1 MEFRHLQFL
10 VYIGDYQVNKINK
23 MTVTSSCQNPIDLA
37 TIEIP
42 CENVEV
48 DAIVKDLPVKIY
60 MGYYD
65 TGIWLVFSGLV
76 KDVSWG
82 RSIVIRCKDLMEVL
96 RSTKIVQAFTDAEPA
111 VIMKFMLQK
120 AGVPDFLISRQS
132 QPVKHNFILSNQSV
146 IQAQRLLNK
155 AWDLDWM
162 FFREPEGKVVW
173 QPVEETSRY
182 DGGEPILLLEYGR
195 NILDLK
201 PAEETAGTVTTFLLP
216 FLRPL
221 NVIRIRDVRYWASDM
236 LALITKVEYIY
247 ENGAAEMRMEW
258 KTRES

>member
-173 QPVEETSRY
+173 QPVEETNRY
-182 DGGEPILLLEYGR
+182 DGGEPMLLLEYGR

-201 PAEETAGTVTTFLLP
+201 PAEETAGSVTTFLLP

-221 NVIRIRDVRYWASDM
+221 NVIRLRDLRYWASDV
-236 LALITKVEYIY
+236 LALITKAEYIY
-247 ENGAAEMRMEW
+247 EGGASEMRLEW
-258 KTRES
+258 KTLES